1 VVLVFCSL
9 EEARNLEAPWNDWR
23 SEMQIITAPLLGC
36 LMPVLAVLGLFW
48 ALWGC
53 PFRAGFR

>member
-1 VVLVFCSL
+1 
-9 EEARNLEAPWNDWR
+9 
-23 SEMQIITAPLLGC
+23 MQIITALLLGY

-53 PFRAGFR
+53 PFNGPDSVGDESHPARSK

>member
-1 VVLVFCSL
+1 
-9 EEARNLEAPWNDWR
+9 
-23 SEMQIITAPLLGC
+23 MQIMIAPLLGC

-53 PFRAGFR
+53 PPFNGPDSVGEGSHPARSK